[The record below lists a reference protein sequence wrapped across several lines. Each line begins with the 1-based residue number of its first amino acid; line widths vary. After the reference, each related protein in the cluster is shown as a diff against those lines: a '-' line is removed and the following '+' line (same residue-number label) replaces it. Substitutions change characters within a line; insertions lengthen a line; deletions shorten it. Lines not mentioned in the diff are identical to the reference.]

1 MQTTEFETLGDR
13 LKAQERIEASRKA
26 DKTKPLMCRLD
37 GRSFHTFT
45 RGLKRPYDSRLSG
58 LMIATMHYLVEE
70 THASMGYTQSDEI
83 TLYWNLDL
91 EKNPQAQFIFDGKFQ
106 KLTSV
111 LAGMAS
117 GYFNKN
123 LRTSIKE
130 KSDEVAIFDAR
141 VWNVDNI
148 NDAYLN
154 FLWRQEDA
162 IKNSISM
169 AAHELFSTRK
179 LDGVNSE
186 TRKEMMLEAGYD
198 WHDTPDYFKFGTFAK
213 RVNKMV
219 ELSPLQMSQIPLEHR
234 PDGPVERSTVE
245 SLNVGDIRGDAE
257 FRKMFV

>member
-1 MQTTEFETLGDR
+1 
-13 LKAQERIEASRKA
+13 
-26 DKTKPLMCRLD
+26 MCRLD

-45 RGLKRPYDSRLSG
+45 KGLIRPYDSRLSG
-58 LMIATMHYLVEE
+58 LMIETMQYLVEE

-91 EKNPQAQFIFDGKFQ
+91 KKNPEAQFIFDGKFQ

-117 GYFNKN
+117 GYFNSK
-123 LRTSIKE
+123 LRFAISSK
-130 KSDEVAIFDAR
+130 KDEIAVFDAR

-169 AAHELFSTRK
+169 AAHEMFSTRK
-179 LDGVNSE
+179 LEGINSE
-186 TRKEMMLEAGYD
+186 ERIAMMLENGYD
-198 WHDTPDYFKFGTFAK
+198 WFDTPNFFKYGTFSK
-213 RVNKMV
+213 RVSKMV
-219 ELSPLQMSQIPLEHR
+219 ELSQLQMNMIPLEHR
-234 PDGPVERSTVE
+234 PVGPVARSTVE
-245 SLNVGDIRGDAE
+245 SLDVGDIRGDVE
-257 FRKMFV
+257 FRKLFV